1 MNSIL
6 YRAETKLMEDF
17 SSLLIFE
24 MFYYLENETL
34 KGSSFFEYLEKRIS
48 LIIEHEKIDIEKDM
62 KKIDNN
68 YFKNIAEDS
77 VAILKNTSKNIK
89 NATDIDLGI
98 NLKKKSVEKELK
110 KLFAI
115 QKNKKYLVFHSEFFT
130 QLQEVVKNIKINQTD
145 LSCPP
150 NAMNPKI
157 LISDKKEK
165 SDIINVKNDGIN
177 IIEQLDN
184 FLNETFKLI
193 DPQNELKEFKIS
205 LQTLR
210 ENILGRKIRIS
221 LIGNISVGKSSVLN
235 CIIGYDI
242 LPTKNTECTYR
253 GVIIR
258 HKKDNNF
265 KLYRTKLITRGK
277 GLDQYYYFI
286 DESKWYCNGIPAIK
300 DYLNNKNNDKK
311 IGDEDAYIVI
321 TGPLK
326 IFDFIKLDDNIINK
340 IEFIDLPGADRKNN
354 TFNDKEYYKKILKFS
369 NCCLYMNDPKT
380 IDDKDSEKRML
391 DQYSSDKSKI
401 FTTLRK
407 NFIKTCLFLIN
418 KSDTLENEREKREI
432 VKSLFQTIKKEEKKL
447 KEEEL
452 NVAFFS
458 SKFFLFFLNIYNQYV
473 IQAEENPYKLLKEL
487 YQDWAKSFTLHSLK
501 SFIIKKIETLQDKLD
516 LDSEEEI
523 EPTKEFQNNLSFAM
537 DKLFEGKFR
546 ETSQDE
552 EDDIIRKL
560 YTFNHQLQ
568 VTDFNDSHYSHLY
581 FDKLKEVILFCD
593 NFQNESLKFSILE
606 FFTYT
611 DQLFDKEI
619 SKENEQEKEMLIERC
634 ELFQTKIIPNIE
646 SKFEEK
652 KKTIMDILELGLF
665 QCQNLI
671 DEEIK
676 NADKILEEANKDI
689 EAVAKNFE
697 KKIDEIISRTNEK
710 KEKQLINLTS
720 EIESVLKEEIES
732 FYSIGKV
739 GSTKVDLNKGITL
752 KMVFSLVGSAI
763 SGITVRTGLVM
774 VGQSLLA
781 GTAAATGITT
791 TTIAGSTTIGG
802 VLMGPLGIIIGVGV
816 GVTISVVSF
825 LVHYFSKTKRYVKGL
840 EQTKIDITK
849 KFEEIKEMFMN
860 DFTVFQNSLS
870 NELKIKVEI
879 MRKQINA
886 VNENKWKAI
895 KEKYL
900 IQKKAIEQKIKSFK

>member
-1 MNSIL
+1 M
-6 YRAETKLMEDF
+6 
-17 SSLLIFE
+17 
-24 MFYYLENETL
+24 
-34 KGSSFFEYLEKRIS
+34 
-48 LIIEHEKIDIEKDM
+48 
-62 KKIDNN
+62 
-68 YFKNIAEDS
+68 
-77 VAILKNTSKNIK
+77 
-89 NATDIDLGI
+89 
-98 NLKKKSVEKELK
+98 
-110 KLFAI
+110 
-115 QKNKKYLVFHSEFFT
+115 
-130 QLQEVVKNIKINQTD
+130 
-145 LSCPP
+145 
-150 NAMNPKI
+150 
-157 LISDKKEK
+157 
-165 SDIINVKNDGIN
+165 
-177 IIEQLDN
+177 
-184 FLNETFKLI
+184 
-193 DPQNELKEFKIS
+193 
-205 LQTLR
+205 
-210 ENILGRKIRIS
+210 
-221 LIGNISVGKSSVLN
+221 
-235 CIIGYDI
+235 
-242 LPTKNTECTYR
+242 
-253 GVIIR
+253 
-258 HKKDNNF
+258 
-265 KLYRTKLITRGK
+265 
-277 GLDQYYYFI
+277 
-286 DESKWYCNGIPAIK
+286 
-300 DYLNNKNNDKK
+300 
-311 IGDEDAYIVI
+311 
-321 TGPLK
+321 K
-326 IFDFIKLDDNIINK
+326 IFDFIKLDDNIISK

-401 FTTLRK
+401 FTILRK

-418 KSDTLENEREKREI
+418 KLDTLENEREKREI

-487 YQDWAKSFTLHSLK
+487 YQDWDKSFTLSSWN

-516 LDSEEEI
+516 LDSEKEI
-523 EPTKEFQNNLSFAM
+523 EPTEEFQNNLSFAM
-537 DKLFEGKFR
+537 DKFFEFR
-546 ETSQDE
+546 GTSQDE
-552 EDDIIRKL
+552 ENDIIRKL

-568 VTDFNDSHYSHLY
+568 VTDFNDSHYSHLF

-689 EAVAKNFE
+689 EVVAKNFE

-879 MRKQINA
+879 MRKQINT

>member
-1 MNSIL
+1 M
-6 YRAETKLMEDF
+6 
-17 SSLLIFE
+17 
-24 MFYYLENETL
+24 
-34 KGSSFFEYLEKRIS
+34 
-48 LIIEHEKIDIEKDM
+48 
-62 KKIDNN
+62 
-68 YFKNIAEDS
+68 
-77 VAILKNTSKNIK
+77 
-89 NATDIDLGI
+89 
-98 NLKKKSVEKELK
+98 
-110 KLFAI
+110 
-115 QKNKKYLVFHSEFFT
+115 
-130 QLQEVVKNIKINQTD
+130 
-145 LSCPP
+145 
-150 NAMNPKI
+150 
-157 LISDKKEK
+157 
-165 SDIINVKNDGIN
+165 
-177 IIEQLDN
+177 
-184 FLNETFKLI
+184 
-193 DPQNELKEFKIS
+193 
-205 LQTLR
+205 
-210 ENILGRKIRIS
+210 
-221 LIGNISVGKSSVLN
+221 
-235 CIIGYDI
+235 
-242 LPTKNTECTYR
+242 
-253 GVIIR
+253 
-258 HKKDNNF
+258 
-265 KLYRTKLITRGK
+265 
-277 GLDQYYYFI
+277 
-286 DESKWYCNGIPAIK
+286 
-300 DYLNNKNNDKK
+300 
-311 IGDEDAYIVI
+311 
-321 TGPLK
+321 K

-401 FTTLRK
+401 FTILRK

-487 YQDWAKSFTLHSLK
+487 YQDWDKSFTLSSWN

-516 LDSEEEI
+516 LDSEKEI
-523 EPTKEFQNNLSFAM
+523 EPTEEFQNNLSFAM
-537 DKLFEGKFR
+537 DKFFEFR
-546 ETSQDE
+546 GTSQDE
-552 EDDIIRKL
+552 ENDIIRKL

-568 VTDFNDSHYSHLY
+568 VTDFNDSHYSHLF

-689 EAVAKNFE
+689 EVVAKNFE

-763 SGITVRTGLVM
+763 SGIAVRTGLVM

-849 KFEEIKEMFMN
+849 KFEEIKEMFMS

-879 MRKQINA
+879 MRKQINT

>member
-879 MRKQINA
+879 MRKQINT

-895 KEKYL
+895 KKKYL